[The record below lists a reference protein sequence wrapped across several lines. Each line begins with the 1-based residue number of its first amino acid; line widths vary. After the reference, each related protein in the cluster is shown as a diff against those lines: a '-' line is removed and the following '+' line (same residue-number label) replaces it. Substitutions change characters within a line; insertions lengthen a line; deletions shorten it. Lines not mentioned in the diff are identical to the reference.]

1 MIPDSRLMEN
11 KWELE
16 DLDRLTR
23 IEEAFGWRASQ
34 HVIGPMRKELLRL
47 ERLSGALQEG
57 APVSPDLMRKI
68 HQQIDEDLNASERRV
83 SRVSNFLYGTMLSVL
98 LVLAL
103 RGMPIS
109 VPPAHPLAVLLVA
122 VVLGVLIARR
132 RIKSHR
138 LW

>member
-122 VVLGVLIARR
+122 VVMGVLIARR